1 MTDNE
6 KIRDA
11 FENKDLQE
19 IRVSDSWKIFK
30 IMSEFVQGF
39 EKLAKIGPCV
49 SIFGSARTQPNNIY
63 YKKAEE
69 IAYLLTQKNFG
80 VITGGRSEEH
90 TSELQ
95 SHSFISYAVFCLKKK
110 TK

>member
-1 MTDNE
+1 MDDTK

-11 FENKDLQE
+11 FEEKDLQE

-63 YKKAEE
+63 YQKAEE
-69 IAYLLTQKNFG
+69 IAYLLTKKNFG
-80 VITGGRSEEH
+80 VIRVVVPV
-90 TSELQ
+90 LWKPA
-95 SHSFISYAVFCLKKK
+95 IKVLNAVEANRLA
-110 TK
+110 